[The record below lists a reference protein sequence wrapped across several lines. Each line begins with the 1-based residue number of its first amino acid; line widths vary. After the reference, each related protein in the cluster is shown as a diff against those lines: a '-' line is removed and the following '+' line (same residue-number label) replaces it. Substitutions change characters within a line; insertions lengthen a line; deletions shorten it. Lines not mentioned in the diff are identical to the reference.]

1 MLYVE
6 AAFYRAD
13 EKAKKVR
20 IRRCCWEPRKL
31 SSLWENE
38 ETGRRERC
46 SWRGL
51 GEGEMAG
58 SISENVAN
66 IRSNTAISNQ
76 RSIHCAYGF
85 YKKSMLFSRTCEQ
98 LQEESSRQSFIRH
111 ASRLADTGHSCLSE
125 SFSVIWHLLGGTR
138 LPIMRCPQPIVTM
151 IGSVLWCLNR
161 SGALGHRS
169 NISTADGRKLTLI
182 LDNDIPTSLQERHM
196 RLASGSIGDVT
207 RRGEVACR
215 LTPQGA
221 MNGRDSWPAGS

>member
-66 IRSNTAISNQ
+66 IRSNTAISNPCRH
-76 RSIHCAYGF
+76 RS
-85 YKKSMLFSRTCEQ
+85 L
-98 LQEESSRQSFIRH
+98 
-111 ASRLADTGHSCLSE
+111 
-125 SFSVIWHLLGGTR
+125 
-138 LPIMRCPQPIVTM
+138 LPIRI
-151 IGSVLWCLNR
+151 ILGNL
-161 SGALGHRS
+161 ALAGRDKITHHAVSPTHSHYDR
-169 NISTADGRKLTLI
+169 ISTVV
-182 LDNDIPTSLQERHM
+182 PE
-196 RLASGSIGDVT
+196 
-207 RRGEVACR
+207 
-215 LTPQGA
+215 
-221 MNGRDSWPAGS
+221 